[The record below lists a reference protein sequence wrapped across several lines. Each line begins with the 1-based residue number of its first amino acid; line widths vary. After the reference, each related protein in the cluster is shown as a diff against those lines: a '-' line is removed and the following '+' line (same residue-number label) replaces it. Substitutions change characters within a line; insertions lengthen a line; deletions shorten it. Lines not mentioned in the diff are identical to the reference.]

1 MVGAHEGLCSG
12 FGKTCLP
19 AQRLILGMWISTARH
34 SLMPDIKHVTCVAKG
49 ECIFMEAMGEKK
61 QKQKQLQL

>member
-1 MVGAHEGLCSG
+1 
-12 FGKTCLP
+12 
-19 AQRLILGMWISTARH
+19 
-34 SLMPDIKHVTCVAKG
+34 MPDIKHVTCVAKG